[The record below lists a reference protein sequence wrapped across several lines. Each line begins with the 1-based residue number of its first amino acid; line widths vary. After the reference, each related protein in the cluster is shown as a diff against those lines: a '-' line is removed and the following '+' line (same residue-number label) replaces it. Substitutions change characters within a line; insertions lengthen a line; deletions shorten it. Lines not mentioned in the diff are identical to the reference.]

1 MSKCNVKKKDNEN
14 VKSPWD
20 AAIADA
26 QQRIKDFKWSIKVYR
41 KAKERGDSWPGDE
54 KAGTAKEAIPA

>member
-1 MSKCNVKKKDNEN
+1 MSKLNVKKKDKEN

-20 AAIADA
+20 LAIADA
-26 QQRIKDFKWSIKVYR
+26 EKRIKDFKLAVRVYR
-41 KAKERGDSWPGDE
+41 RAKERGDPWPGDE